1 MICFLFDRAKAYLRQ
16 FLAEKKKNNEY
27 DLHQFVF
34 PSHLHYIS
42 LGRFSL
48 KIFIQLQVNQ
58 FINS

>member
-16 FLAEKKKNNEY
+16 FLAEKKKKNNEY

-34 PSHLHYIS
+34 PSHLYYIS

-48 KIFIQLQVNQ
+48 KIFIQL
-58 FINS
+58 